1 MEDRG
6 QKYYSDFLSGDP
18 LGFEQI
24 VKLYRENLI
33 LFIQQYVRDYQSA
46 EDVSQDVFVKLYLK
60 KPHYSPKASFKT
72 WLYTIA
78 KREALNHL
86 KKKKREEIVDVS
98 AFDDDDDD
106 EEDYLEPILSDERK
120 ITLHRA
126 LDELTPEYRRALYL
140 CYFEDMAV
148 NEIAVL
154 LDKRPA
160 QISDM
165 LYNAKKAL
173 KSVIIKGG
181 SKYEILRASAE

>member
-1 MEDRG
+1 MEDYG
-6 QKYYSDFLSGDP
+6 YKYYSDFLSGDP
-18 LGFEQI
+18 CGFEQI

-86 KKKKREEIVDVS
+86 KKQKREADVDEA
-98 AFDDDDDD
+98 AFGNY
-106 EEDYLEPILSDERK
+106 EEEYLEPILSDERK

-148 NEIAVL
+148 NEIAKL
-154 LDKRPA
+154 LNKRPA

-173 KSVIIKGG
+173 KAVIMKGG
-181 SKYEILRASAE
+181 SKYEILRTGTE

>member
-1 MEDRG
+1 MEDYG
-6 QKYYSDFLSGDP
+6 HKYYSDFLSGDP

-33 LFIQQYVRDYQSA
+33 LFIQQYVHDYQSA

-60 KPHYSPKASFKT
+60 KPHYLPKASFKT

-86 KKKKREEIVDVS
+86 KKQKREADVDVS
-98 AFDDDDDD
+98 AFEND
-106 EEDYLEPILSDERK
+106 EEGYLEQILSDERK
-120 ITLHRA
+120 ITLHCA
-126 LDELTPEYRRALYL
+126 LDELIPEYRRALYL

-148 NEIAVL
+148 NEIAIL
-154 LDKRPA
+154 LNKRPT

-173 KSVIIKGG
+173 RSVIIKGG
-181 SKYEILRASAE
+181 SKYEILRTSTK